1 MSLGSHLSLCPQKRL
16 LWHLFYFS
24 VNGEGQNYAQS
35 TELPPTERRLG
46 CGPAELAL

>member
-1 MSLGSHLSLCPQKRL
+1 MSSGSHLSLSSEETPLAFK
-16 LWHLFYFS
+16 FS
-24 VNGEGQNYAQS
+24 TNGDGLHSAQS